1 MSQTWSHGLFG
12 CFSDIG
18 LCEYNSNYSIN
29 NSPPVNTQRVLLC
42 SNGSYEHYYTCIIIL
57 PTQNNEFNNF
67 LSVSIKVGVSDS
79 FTYISTHLYLITSI
93 SVYCWASLQYFD
105 YHY

>member
-67 LSVSIKVGVSDS
+67 YLSVLKWVCLIHLLT
-79 FTYISTHLYLITSI
+79 FPPTYI
-93 SVYCWASLQYFD
+93 
-105 YHY
+105 